1 MLDEV
6 LGIALGVLNLIVAW
20 NVARRHLRRGRAVFG
35 VRR

>member
-20 NVARRHLRRGRAVFG
+20 NVARRR
-35 VRR
+35 VRRRQATFGARR